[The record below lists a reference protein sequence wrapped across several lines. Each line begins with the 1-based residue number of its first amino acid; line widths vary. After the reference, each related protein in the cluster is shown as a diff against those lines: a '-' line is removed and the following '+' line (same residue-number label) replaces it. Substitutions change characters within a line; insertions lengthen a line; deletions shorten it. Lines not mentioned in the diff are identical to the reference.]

1 MSRHRSQGRNRP
13 WDWINRSSEH
23 SPGPSAQNPFADH
36 GSRCAIRD
44 FIETCCAHGISSS
57 NRCWWSRYM
66 EPTRDRRQDS
76 VRAKSYAVQGVS
88 RLSHAISL
96 PAMAVSVTLTYRSA
110 HFLTSRT
117 LRGLKTTAPPDYSAA
132 RPNSYRDEIRGLQI
146 ANRNQ
151 TALTVKGFRYV
162 QRRAVTELA
171 LIPAARQWAVYLS
184 TNSQNWLC
192 EICLRQNIKFKS
204 RHEQIC

>member
-1 MSRHRSQGRNRP
+1 MCNPRFYRNMLRAWIFHRLTAAGGR
-13 WDWINRSSEH
+13 
-23 SPGPSAQNPFADH
+23 
-36 GSRCAIRD
+36 
-44 FIETCCAHGISSS
+44 
-57 NRCWWSRYM
+57 RYM

-96 PAMAVSVTLTYRSA
+96 PAMAVSVTPTYRSA

-151 TALTVKGFRYV
+151 TALT
-162 QRRAVTELA
+162 
-171 LIPAARQWAVYLS
+171 ARDFA
-184 TNSQNWLC
+184 T
-192 EICLRQNIKFKS
+192 S
-204 RHEQIC
+204 RDAR

>member
-1 MSRHRSQGRNRP
+1 MCNPRFHRNMLHA
-13 WDWINRSSEH
+13 WIFHRLTAA
-23 SPGPSAQNPFADH
+23 GGQ
-36 GSRCAIRD
+36 
-44 FIETCCAHGISSS
+44 
-57 NRCWWSRYM
+57 RYM
-66 EPTRDRRQDS
+66 EPTRGRRQDS

-96 PAMAVSVTLTYRSA
+96 PAMAVSVTPTYRSA

-146 ANRNQ
+146 AESQPNSVNR
-151 TALTVKGFRYV
+151 KGFRYV

-171 LIPAARQWAVYLS
+171 LIPAARQWAVISARIRKIGCVKLPTS
-184 TNSQNWLC
+184 KHK
-192 EICLRQNIKFKS
+192 LRKADMSKFARRFAVAAWRS
-204 RHEQIC
+204 GRRPC